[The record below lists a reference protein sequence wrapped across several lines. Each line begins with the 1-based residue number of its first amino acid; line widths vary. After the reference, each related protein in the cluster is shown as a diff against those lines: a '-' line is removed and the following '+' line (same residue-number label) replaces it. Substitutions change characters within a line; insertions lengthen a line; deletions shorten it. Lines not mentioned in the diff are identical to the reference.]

1 MLTLFGIDYVIDH
14 VLAEIKKQSEEKAY
28 KIYVTDALRAIAN
41 NSAQIAVEQRSYIS
55 LTQRWIEII
64 DMQKM
69 PQNEEEEDTRSCEE
83 IAADIWK
90 RICRKGGE

>member
-41 NSAQIAVEQRSYIS
+41 NSAQAAVEQRSYTS
-55 LTQRWIEII
+55 LTKRWAEII
-64 DMQKM
+64 E
-69 PQNEEEEDTRSCEE
+69 PQEEPQEIEEDTRSCEE

>member
-14 VLAEIKKQSEEKAY
+14 VIAEIKRQDEEKAY

-41 NSAQIAVEQRSYIS
+41 NSAQAAVEQRSYTS
-55 LTQRWIEII
+55 LTKRWAEII
-64 DMQKM
+64 E
-69 PQNEEEEDTRSCEE
+69 PQEEPQEIEEDTRSCEE
-83 IAADIWK
+83 ITADIWK